1 MKGGQPRGRG
11 RRRRPER
18 AERVEGQDHDHDHE
32 PGTVTGEVYVTE
44 TGDALVLRDDG
55 EAVARVRG
63 DRLGGAIHGDRV
75 AARIVREA
83 PVWARFRRSRPA
95 RPEAE
100 VARVLSR
107 GRRRLTGRLRT
118 GPGGASFVP
127 DDPKFPAAM
136 PAVADGGAADGTL
149 VVAALLP
156 LDPAEPAR
164 AAVEVVATF
173 PDDGTLDTE
182 VRRILLREGLEVGF
196 PAEAEEQAAAAT
208 AERLLAT
215 VRRDLTHLP
224 FVTIDPEDARDH
236 DDAVAVVPAAG
247 AAAAAD
253 SVDVWV
259 AIADVGAAVP
269 LGSPLDRA
277 ARERGLSVY
286 LPDRVVRMLPDS
298 ISAGACSLIGGAERP
313 ALAVRIRLDAS
324 GRPVGAAELV
334 RATIRSRATLT
345 YPQAAAFLAGGEA
358 QASGEPRGR
367 DGGPASRAGREAEL
381 PDDGR
386 TALALAARVA
396 GTLRKRRLAAGALDL
411 EQPEPVIVADGAGG
425 IATIRRRA
433 TTEGEREAYRLIE
446 ELMLLA
452 NRAVARALL
461 GRGAPAIYRIHEPP
475 DAGEVRR
482 FAQVARHYGVPVRF
496 ADAAKVGA
504 LAPALAAMR
513 GRPFGEALAG
523 MLLRALAQAR
533 YAPENRG
540 HYGLAF
546 GEYLHFTSPIRRYP
560 DLVVHRVVGALI
572 DGATPSELAALG
584 EREATAEAAA
594 IASARE
600 RRGMRVEREV
610 ADLCGAWLMRG
621 RVGDTFEGTVSGVAA
636 QGVYVRLCD
645 PFVEGMLARED
656 LPEDEWRFHAE
667 EARLWG
673 ASSGRSFRL
682 GDRVRVTV
690 LDASIARR
698 RTFFGLARESPRRGR
713 TSGPG

>member
-1 MKGGQPRGRG
+1 M
-11 RRRRPER
+11 
-18 AERVEGQDHDHDHE
+18 
-32 PGTVTGEVYVTE
+32 TGEIYVTA

-63 DRLGGAIHGDRV
+63 DRLAGAIHGDRV
-75 AARIVREA
+75 AARIAGQA

-107 GRRRLTGRLRT
+107 GRRRLTGRLNS
-118 GPGGASFVP
+118 GPAGASFVP

-136 PAVADGGAADGTL
+136 PAVADGGAADGTP

-156 LDPAEPAR
+156 LDPADPAR
-164 AAVEVVATF
+164 AAVEVLASF

-182 VRRILLREGLEVGF
+182 VRRILVREGLETGF
-196 PAEAEEQAAAAT
+196 PAAAEAQAAAAT
-208 AERLLAT
+208 VERLLAT
-215 VRRDLTHLP
+215 RRRDLTHLP

-247 AAAAAD
+247 AAAEANA
-253 SVDVWV
+253 VDVWV

-269 LGSPLDRA
+269 LGSPLDLA

-298 ISAGACSLIGGAERP
+298 ISAGACSLVGGAERP
-313 ALAVRIRLDAS
+313 ALAVRVRLDES
-324 GRPVGAAELV
+324 GRPVGTAELV
-334 RATIRSRATLT
+334 RAAIRSRATLS
-345 YPQAAAFLAGGEA
+345 YPQAAACLAENGG
-358 QASGEPRGR
+358 
-367 DGGPASRAGREAEL
+367 AGEL
-381 PDDGR
+381 PDDARAG
-386 TALALAARVA
+386 LDLAARVA
-396 GTLRKRRLAAGALDL
+396 RALRRRRLAAGALDL
-411 EQPEPVIVADGAGG
+411 EQPEPVIVPDGTGG
-425 IATIRRRA
+425 IAAIRRRA
-433 TTEGEREAYRLIE
+433 PTEGEREAYRLIE

-452 NRAVARALL
+452 NRAVARVLL
-461 GRGAPAIYRIHEPP
+461 GRGVPAIYRIHEPP

-482 FAQVARHYGVPVRF
+482 FAQMARHYGVPVRY
-496 ADAAKVGA
+496 ADAATPGA

-546 GEYLHFTSPIRRYP
+546 REYLHFTSPIRRYP
-560 DLVVHRVVGALI
+560 DLVVHRVVAALL
-572 DGATPSELAALG
+572 DGATPDELAALG

-600 RRGMRVEREV
+600 RRGMLVEREV

-621 RVGDTFEGTVSGVAA
+621 RAGETFEGTVSGVTA

-673 ASSGRSFRL
+673 AATGRSFRL
-682 GDRVRVTV
+682 GDAVRVTV
-690 LDASIARR
+690 LDASVARR
-698 RTFFGLARESPRRGR
+698 RTYLGLARERPRCGR
-713 TSGPG
+713 TSGPD

>member
-1 MKGGQPRGRG
+1 M
-11 RRRRPER
+11 
-18 AERVEGQDHDHDHE
+18 
-32 PGTVTGEVYVTE
+32 TGEIYVTA

-63 DRLGGAIHGDRV
+63 ERLGGAIHGDRV
-75 AARIVREA
+75 AVRITREA

-107 GRRRLTGRLRT
+107 GGRRLTGRLRS
-118 GPGGASFVP
+118 GPAGASFIP

-136 PAVADGGAADGTL
+136 PAVASSGAADGTL

-156 LDPAEPAR
+156 LDPTEPAR
-164 AAVEVVATF
+164 AAVEVVASF
-173 PDDGTLDTE
+173 PDDGTLGTE
-182 VRRILLREGLEVGF
+182 VQRILVREGLEAGF

-215 VRRDLTHLP
+215 TRRDLTHLP

-247 AAAAAD
+247 AAAEAGA
-253 SVDVWV
+253 VDVWV

-298 ISAGACSLIGGAERP
+298 ISAGACSLVGGAERP
-313 ALAVRIRLDAS
+313 ALAVRVRLDES

-334 RATIRSRATLT
+334 RAAIRSRATLT
-345 YPQAAAFLAGGEA
+345 YPQAAACLAGEEA
-358 QASGEPRGR
+358 GLPE
-367 DGGPASRAGREAEL
+367 DG
-381 PDDGR
+381 
-386 TALALAARVA
+386 TAALVLAARVA
-396 GTLRKRRLAAGALDL
+396 RTLRERRLAAGALDL
-411 EQPEPVIVADGAGG
+411 EQPEPVIVGDGAGG

-433 TTEGEREAYRLIE
+433 TTEGERESYRLIE

-452 NRAVARALL
+452 NRSVARVLL

-482 FAQVARHYGVPVRF
+482 FAQVARHYGVAVRF
-496 ADAAKVGA
+496 AEAARAGA

-546 GEYLHFTSPIRRYP
+546 REYLHFTSPIRRYP

-572 DGATPSELAALG
+572 DGATPDELAALG

-600 RRGMRVEREV
+600 RRGMLVEREV
-610 ADLCGAWLMRG
+610 ADLCGAWLMCG
-621 RVGDTFEGTVSGVAA
+621 RVGDTFEGTVSGVSA

-682 GDRVRVTV
+682 GDPVRVSV

-698 RTFFGLARESPRRGR
+698 RTYLVLAREHPRCGR
-713 TSGPG
+713 TARPG